1 MLVVRTLVTL
11 GVFVCLLGAPA
22 FGQTVADA
30 AQREARPAPSKQ
42 VNYVQVEAAQLLQ
55 RPATYRGRRV
65 ALTAEVVS
73 VNARRRSL
81 DLYDQRTRALIGVS
95 LRELPKTQ
103 RRQLV
108 AEPVYHVT
116 VYGLA
121 EMQDGRMVLR
131 AEQVMPVEMSL
142 VSR

>member
-1 MLVVRTLVTL
+1 MLVVRTLVTF
-11 GVFVCLLGAPA
+11 GFFVCVLGASA
-22 FGQTVADA
+22 FGQTVAVD
-30 AQREARPAPSKQ
+30 AQRTAHTAPAKQ
-42 VNYVQVEAAQLLQ
+42 LNYVQVDAAQLLQ
-55 RPATYRGRRV
+55 RPTAYQGRRV

-73 VNARRRSL
+73 VNARRRAL
-81 DLYDQRTRALIGVS
+81 DLYDSHTRALIGVS

-121 EMQDGRMVLR
+121 LLENGRMVLK
-131 AEQVMPVEMSL
+131 AEQVMPVELSL